1 MGGTAVTS
9 SHYVDEVFFV
19 IQKNKEVVK
28 MINLTESEFE
38 EKKSLKS
45 IFPMFIKINGDELT
59 PVNIFYK
66 LKGKYKFLLES
77 ASNIKEDS
85 RYSFIGSNPYMLIS
99 SRGKNIT
106 ITKEDEIKE
115 EIGKV
120 LDYVQGD
127 LLKEYD
133 KGDLEL
139 PFIGG
144 AIGYIGYDVI
154 KQYEKLPDNNPDVL
168 NLPESYLLFYKE
180 FICFDHFKNTLL
192 LIHNVFP
199 EEDEDYNTVL
209 NKLNGMKLMIN
220 EKPVNHELMEV
231 SQNKEVISNYK
242 KSDFCTLVNK
252 AKDYIT
258 AGDIFQVVLSQRL
271 KIKNSIDPFEVYR
284 KLRRTNPS
292 PYMFY
297 IDFEG
302 HQIAGTSPESLV
314 KVKSNKVITN
324 PIAGTRPRG
333 GTPKEDLKLKEEL
346 LKDEKELAE
355 HLMLVDLA
363 RNDIGKISEFGSV
376 VLDKFLE
383 VELFSHVMHICSKV
397 SGTLKEGLNCFNALT
412 SCLPVGTVSGA
423 PKIRAMEI
431 IDKLENVRRGIYSG
445 AVGYFSHDGDM
456 DTCIAIR
463 TIVFKDEFAYVQ
475 AGAGIVYDS
484 IPENEYEETLSKTMA
499 LMEVL

>member
-1 MGGTAVTS
+1 MV
-9 SHYVDEVFFV
+9 
-19 IQKNKEVVK
+19 
-28 MINLTESEFE
+28 NLTESEFQ
-38 EKKSLKS
+38 EKKSLNV

-77 ASNIKEDS
+77 ALTANGGG
-85 RYSFIGSNPYMLIS
+85 RYSFMGSNPYMLLS
-99 SRGKNIT
+99 SRGENVT
-106 ITKEDEIKE
+106 ITKENETKE
-115 EIGKV
+115 HKGKI
-120 LDYVQGD
+120 LDYAEGH
-127 LLKEYD
+127 LLKAYE
-133 KGDLEL
+133 KLDLEL

-154 KQYEKLPDNNPDVL
+154 RQYEKLPDNNPDEL
-168 NLPESYLLFYKE
+168 NLPEAHLLFYSE

-192 LIHNVFP
+192 LVHNVLP

-209 NKLNGMKLMIN
+209 NKLNVMKAMIN
-220 EKPVNHELMEV
+220 EESSNHKLIEA
-231 SQNKEVISNYK
+231 SQNKEVVSNYEK
-242 KSDFCTLVNK
+242 EDFCELVNK

-271 KIKNSIDPFEVYR
+271 KIKNNVDSFEVYR
-284 KLRRTNPS
+284 RLRRSNPS

-297 IDFEG
+297 IDFEDYKL
-302 HQIAGTSPESLV
+302 AGASPESLV
-314 KVKSNKVITN
+314 KVKSNKVTTN

-333 GTPKEDLKLKEEL
+333 ENAKEDQKLTEEL

-355 HLMLVDLA
+355 HVMLVDLG

-376 VLDKFLE
+376 KLDKFME

-397 SGTLKEGLNCFNALT
+397 SGTLKAGLNCFNALA

-431 IDKLENVRRGIYSG
+431 IDELENARRGVYSG
-445 AVGYFSHDGDM
+445 AIGYFSYDGDM

-463 TIVFKDEFAYVQ
+463 TIVFKDDFAYVQ

-484 IPENEYEETLSKTMA
+484 VAESEYAETLNKTMA

>member
-1 MGGTAVTS
+1 MV
-9 SHYVDEVFFV
+9 
-19 IQKNKEVVK
+19 
-28 MINLTESEFE
+28 NLTEKEFE
-38 EKKSLKS
+38 EKKSLKV

-77 ASNIKEDS
+77 ASTIGEEG
-85 RYSFIGSNPYMLIS
+85 RYSFMGSTPYMLLS
-99 SRGKNIT
+99 SLGENVT
-106 ITKEDEIKE
+106 ITKENETKNQK
-115 EIGKV
+115 GKV
-120 LDYVQGD
+120 LDYAEGH
-127 LLKEYD
+127 LLKKYD
-133 KGDLEL
+133 KLDLEL

-154 KQYEKLPDNNPDVL
+154 RQYEHLPDNNPDEL
-168 NLPESYLLFYKE
+168 NLPETFLLFYSE
-180 FICFDHFKNTLL
+180 FICLDHFKNTLM

-199 EEDEDYNTVL
+199 EENESYNTVL
-209 NKLNGMKLMIN
+209 NKLNAMKSMID
-220 EKPVNHELMEV
+220 EVSSNHELIKS

-242 KSDFCTLVNK
+242 KEDFCKIINK

-271 KIKNSIDPFEVYR
+271 KIKNKVDPFEVYR
-284 KLRRTNPS
+284 KLRRSNPS

-297 IDFEG
+297 IDFEDFKL
-302 HQIAGTSPESLV
+302 AGASPESLV
-314 KVKSNKVITN
+314 KVKNNTVITN

-333 GTPKEDLKLKEEL
+333 ANSKEDQQLKAEL

-355 HLMLVDLA
+355 HLMLVDLG

-376 VLDKFLE
+376 KLDKFME
-383 VELFSHVMHICSKV
+383 VEFFSHVMHICSKV
-397 SGTLKEGLNCFNALT
+397 SGTLNPELNCFNALA

-431 IDKLENVRRGIYSG
+431 IDELENVRRGVYSG
-445 AVGYFSHDGDM
+445 AIGYFSYDGDM

-463 TIVFKDEFAYVQ
+463 TILFKDDFAYVQ

-484 IPENEYEETLSKTMA
+484 VPSTEYAETLNKTMA